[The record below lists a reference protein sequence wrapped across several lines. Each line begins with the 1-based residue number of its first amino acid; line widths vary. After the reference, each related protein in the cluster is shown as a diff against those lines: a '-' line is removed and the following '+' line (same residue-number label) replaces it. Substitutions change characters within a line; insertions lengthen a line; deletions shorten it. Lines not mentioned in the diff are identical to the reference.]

1 MPRYPQILALMAS
14 VLSFTAVQAAD
25 STDPAGRESE
35 AAAVSAAAGAG
46 GSIEAEII
54 EPDGPELPYPS
65 GWSVENNPSVE
76 NSLSY
81 LHESGDIAVNVTY
94 IAGSAGQN
102 ISPEAY
108 ARVAAEQLN
117 CDLPVSSNL
126 IEQAWSFKCEQ
137 SGVEAIVYGQEG
149 NLVLLSISGRNA
161 ETEGLLENFI
171 RFLAYQSRRG

>member
-1 MPRYPQILALMAS
+1 MHKYPRIMALIAS

-25 STDPAGRESE
+25 SAAPAG
-35 AAAVSAAAGAG
+35 AA
-46 GSIEAEII
+46 
-54 EPDGPELPYPS
+54 GPELPYPS

-81 LHESGDIAVNVTY
+81 LHESGEIAVNVTY

-117 CDLPVSSNL
+117 CDLPVRSNL
-126 IEQAWSFKCEQ
+126 IEQAWSFECEQ

-149 NLVLLSISGRNA
+149 NLVLLSISGRNN
-161 ETEGLLENFI
+161 ETEEQLENFI